1 MNLRSILKRY
11 MWILIF
17 LVVYRL
23 DGGRVVEWHLVN
35 RLRLQKKFNIKISIN
50 LLKFKLNVK
59 LLITVFSLN
68 KLNYRYYCFRNIVNR
83 LK

>member
-35 RLRLQKKFNIKISIN
+35 RLRSQKKFNIRISIN
-50 LLKFKLNVK
+50 LLKFRLNVK

-68 KLNYRYYCFRNIVNR
+68 KLNCRYYCFRNIVNR